1 MRTARIL
8 ATALAASVVAFVLA
22 SPGAAEGTKIFG
34 VVGPGFSIS
43 LNDAA
48 GNKITKL
55 DPGQYE
61 LVVDDK
67 SEFHNFHLSGPG
79 VNVTTTVEEIGQK
92 TFQVTIA
99 DGTYKYVCD
108 PHLGDMFGEF
118 SVGNVTGS
126 GGSSGGSSS
135 GGASG
140 GSSGGSTTTTT
151 TPKPSAKVGAKI
163 SLVSGPGFTIGMKT
177 ATGGKVT
184 NLAAGAYTIVLDDRA
199 TAHNARITG
208 PGLNKAT
215 TVPFVGKT
223 TLKVTLKKGTYT
235 FVCDPH
241 RSGMKGT
248 VKVS

>member
-1 MRTARIL
+1 MRTPRIL
-8 ATALAASVVAFVLA
+8 ATALAAAAVAVVLA

-55 DPGQYE
+55 DPGPYE
-61 LVVDDK
+61 LVVDDR

-92 TFQVTIA
+92 TFQITIA

-118 SVGNVTGS
+118 SVGNVA
-126 GGSSGGSSS
+126 SS
-135 GGASG
+135 GGATSG
-140 GSSGGSTTTTT
+140 SGSASGGSTTTTT
-151 TPKPSAKVGAKI
+151 TTTAPKAKLSAKVGAKL

-177 ATGGKVT
+177 PTGAKVT

-199 TAHNARITG
+199 TAHNAHITG

-215 TVPFVGKT
+215 KLPFVGKT
-223 TLKVTLKKGTYT
+223 TLRVTLKKGTYT

-241 RSGMKGT
+241 RSAMKGSF
-248 VKVS
+248 KVS

>member
-8 ATALAASVVAFVLA
+8 ATALGVAATAFVLA

-34 VVGPGFSIS
+34 TVGPGFSIA
-43 LNDAA
+43 LTDASGA
-48 GNKITKL
+48 KITKL

-67 SEFHNFHLSGPG
+67 SDFHNFHLSGPG

-92 TFQVTIA
+92 TFQITIA

-118 SVGNVTGS
+118 TVGNV
-126 GGSSGGSSS
+126 
-135 GGASG
+135 AAPP
-140 GSSGGSTTTTT
+140 TTTTT
-151 TPKPSAKVGAKI
+151 TPAAKKPTVSAPVGAK
-163 SLVSGPGFTIGMKT
+163 LTLTSGPGFTIGLKT
-177 ATGGKVT
+177 AAGKKVT
-184 NLAAGAYTIVLDDRA
+184 SLGTGAYTIVLDDRS
-199 TAHNARITG
+199 TAHNAHITAAG
-208 PGLNKAT
+208 VNKST

-223 TLKVTLKKGTYT
+223 TVKVTLKKGTLT

-241 RSGMKGT
+241 KTSMKGAVT
-248 VKVS
+248 VS